1 LTVDEAFQEQRLV
14 RVSQVRRVAADIV
27 CIDLKPA
34 DRRPFEAFEPGA
46 HVDLYAPNGQLRQ
59 YSLCGDPRDT
69 SHYAIAVKRE
79 PAGRGGSASMHDDVE
94 PGTAMGM
101 TGPRNFFP
109 LSIDAEH
116 SIFIA
121 GGIGITPIRS
131 MILALQHAGRSWE
144 LHYCARSQEHAAFYL
159 ELAALAPTL
168 VKPYFS
174 EAPLLDAQALLR
186 GVRPGA
192 HVYCCGP
199 EALMKAVAAAARHW
213 PEGTVHFEW
222 FAAPKQDWPENRPF
236 LVELVRSGLS
246 LEVPAARTI
255 LQVVRDHGIEVVSA
269 CEEGVCGTC
278 ETRVLDGLCEHRDV
292 LLSPAEREAGKT
304 MMICISRAKTPKLVL
319 DL

>member
-1 LTVDEAFQEQRLV
+1 MEDAFQEQRLV
-14 RVSQVRRVAADIV
+14 RVCEVRRVATDVV

-34 DRRPFEAFEPGA
+34 DRRPFEPFEPGA

-59 YSLCGDPRDT
+59 YSLCGDPAETARYT
-69 SHYAIAVKRE
+69 IAVKRE
-79 PAGRGGSASMHDDVE
+79 VAGRGGSASMHDDVE
-94 PGTAMGM
+94 VGTAMGM

-109 LSIDAEH
+109 LSATAAH

-131 MILALQHAGRSWE
+131 MILRLARAGASWE
-144 LHYCARSQEHAAFYL
+144 LHYCARSDAHAAFYP
-159 ELAALAPTL
+159 ELAALAPERVTT
-168 VKPYFS
+168 YFS
-174 EAPLLDAQALLR
+174 ETPLLDASALLKDVKP
-186 GVRPGA
+186 GV

-199 EALMKAVAAAARHW
+199 EGLMKAVAAATAHW
-213 PEGTVHFEW
+213 PREQVHFEW
-222 FAAPKQDWPENRPF
+222 FAAPRQDWPENQPF
-236 LVELVRSGLS
+236 TIELARSGLT

-255 LQVVRDHGIEVVSA
+255 LHVVRDHGIDVVSA

-278 ETRVLDGLCEHRDV
+278 ETRVLEGVAEHRDV
-292 LLSPAEREAGKT
+292 LLNEAEREAGRT